1 MAGIFQKLAK
11 LSGGDKQKVRR
22 SVDWF
27 RNKVADLS
35 ISGMNRRALLR
46 DKELIIKKGEP
57 MVGRMGVF
65 FYDPKHKDTLPYYDR
80 FPLVIIIGPAEG
92 GFLGLNLHYLP
103 PVLRAKFL
111 DGLLD
116 MTNNK
121 RYDEST
127 RFRATYEMLKKS
139 SKTKY
144 FAPCVKH
151 YLDKHMRSQFNTI
164 NPNDWETVAFLPIA
178 DFKKASDRK
187 VWADSRK
194 AI

>member
-11 LSGGDKQKVRR
+11 LSGGDKKRVRR

-46 DKELIIKKGEP
+46 DKELILKKGEP

-65 FYDPKHKDTLPYYDR
+65 FYDPKYKDTLPYYDR

-178 DFKKASDRK
+178 DFKKASDKR

>member
-1 MAGIFQKLAK
+1 MAGIFDKLRK
-11 LSGGDKQKVRR
+11 LSGGDKAKINR

-27 RNKVADLS
+27 RNKVADMS

-46 DKELIIKKGEP
+46 NKDMILKKGEP
-57 MVGRMGVF
+57 VVGKMGVF
-65 FYDPKHKDTLPYYDR
+65 FYDPKHKATLPYYDR
-80 FPLVIIIGPAEG
+80 FPLVVIIGPAEG

-103 PVLRAKFL
+103 PTLRARLL

-121 RYDEST
+121 KYNETT
-127 RFRATYEMLKKS
+127 RFQATYQMLKRS
-139 SKTKY
+139 AKTKY

-151 YLDKHMRSQFNTI
+151 YLDKHMRSQFSVI
-164 NPNDWETVAFLPIA
+164 NPSEWETVAFLPIA
-178 DFKKASDRK
+178 DFKKASDKK

>member
-1 MAGIFQKLAK
+1 MAGIFDKLRK
-11 LSGGDKQKVRR
+11 LSGGDKAKINR

-27 RNKVADLS
+27 RNRVADLS

-46 DKELIIKKGEP
+46 NKDLILKKGEP
-57 MVGRMGVF
+57 VIGKMGVF
-65 FYDPKHKDTLPYYDR
+65 FYDPKHKATLPYYDR
-80 FPLVIIIGPAEG
+80 FPLVVIIGPAEG

-103 PVLRAKFL
+103 PTLRARLL

-121 RYDEST
+121 KYDETT
-127 RFRATYEMLKKS
+127 RFQATYQMLKKS

-151 YLDKHMRSQFNTI
+151 YLDKHMRSQFSVI
-164 NPNDWETVAFLPIA
+164 NPSEWETVAFLPIA
-178 DFKKASDRK
+178 DFKKASDKK

>member
-1 MAGIFQKLAK
+1 MAGIFDKLRK
-11 LSGGDKQKVRR
+11 LSGGDKAKINR

-27 RNKVADLS
+27 RNRVADLS

-46 DKELIIKKGEP
+46 NKDLILKKGEP
-57 MVGRMGVF
+57 VIGKMGVF
-65 FYDPKHKDTLPYYDR
+65 FYDPKHKATLPYYDR
-80 FPLVIIIGPAEG
+80 FPLVVIIGPAEG

-103 PVLRAKFL
+103 PTLRARLL

-121 RYDEST
+121 KYDETT
-127 RFRATYEMLKKS
+127 RFQATYQMLKRS

-151 YLDKHMRSQFNTI
+151 YLDKHMRSQFSVI
-164 NPNDWETVAFLPIA
+164 NPSEWETVAFLPIA
-178 DFKKASDRK
+178 DFKKASDKK